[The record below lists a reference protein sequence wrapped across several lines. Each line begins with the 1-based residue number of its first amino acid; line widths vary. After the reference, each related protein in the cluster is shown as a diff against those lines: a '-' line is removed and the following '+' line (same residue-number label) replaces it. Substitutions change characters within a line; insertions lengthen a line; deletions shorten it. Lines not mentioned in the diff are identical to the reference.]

1 MRLPDYGET
10 GGQSGIGARLAAAR
24 AARGLSLE
32 SCAATL
38 KLPLRVLR
46 KIEAEDYSGID
57 SRVYLAS
64 YLNSYARLLD
74 ISQAAV
80 DQALGELAPAQ
91 PVLVATGTMPRSR
104 YLVERYAVG
113 ATYVV
118 LTALIAV
125 PLLWL
130 GLRGGLDTKLT
141 QIAPLDMPAT
151 HTPTRAAA
159 PQHQAAAPVAAPV
172 VPPPAPAT
180 PASEGDKPLMASIAP
195 FSAMEATPP
204 SAPATTPATHS
215 LRIKLQAASWVE
227 ITEADGR
234 RLEYDLL
241 PAGAEREYRTDE
253 PLEVRIGNA
262 DAASVEADGKPLD
275 LSPYR
280 HANVAHLQLFKADP
294 ATPSDG

>member
-1 MRLPDYGET
+1 MRLPEYGET
-10 GGQSGIGARLAAAR
+10 GGHGGIGARLAAAR

-64 YLNSYARLLD
+64 YLGSYARLLD
-74 ISQAAV
+74 VPQVVVEQAM
-80 DQALGELAPAQ
+80 DDLAPEQ
-91 PVLVATGTMPRSR
+91 PVLVATGTVSRGR

-130 GLRGGLDTKLT
+130 GVRGGLDTKLT

-151 HTPTRAAA
+151 QAPAQAAATRQPAPARPAASVAPAPLAAA
-159 PQHQAAAPVAAPV
+159 PAA
-172 VPPPAPAT
+172 
-180 PASEGDKPLMASIAP
+180 EDEKPLMASIAP
-195 FSAMEATPP
+195 FTAMEATPTRA
-204 SAPATTPATHS
+204 SATHS
-215 LRIKLQAASWVE
+215 LRIRLEAASWVE
-227 ITEADGR
+227 VTEADGK

-241 PAGAEREYRTDE
+241 PAGAEREYRSDE

-275 LSPYR
+275 LTPYR
-280 HANVAHLQLFKADP
+280 HANVAHLELFKAASTTP
-294 ATPSDG
+294 ADN

>member
-1 MRLPDYGET
+1 MRLPEYGET
-10 GGQSGIGARLAAAR
+10 GGHGGIGARLAAAR

-46 KIEAEDYSGID
+46 KIEAENYSGID

-64 YLNSYARLLD
+64 YLGSYARLLD
-74 ISQAAV
+74 VPQAAV
-80 DQALGELAPAQ
+80 DQAMDDLAPEQ
-91 PVLVATGTMPRSR
+91 PVLIATGTVPRGR

-130 GLRGGLDTKLT
+130 GVRGGLDTKLT

-151 HTPTRAAA
+151 QTPTRAAA
-159 PQHQAAAPVAAPV
+159 PQRPAPLRPAAPVA
-172 VPPPAPAT
+172 PPPAAT
-180 PASEGDKPLMASIAP
+180 AEDEKPLMASIAP
-195 FSAMEATPP
+195 FSAMEAAPP
-204 SAPATTPATHS
+204 GAPASTSGAHS
-215 LRIKLQAASWVE
+215 LRIRLEAASWVE
-227 ITEADGR
+227 VTEADGK

-241 PAGAEREYRTDE
+241 PAGTEREYRTDE

-275 LSPYR
+275 LTPYR
-280 HANVAHLQLFKADP
+280 HANVAHLELFKA
-294 ATPSDG
+294 AVTTPTDG

>member
-1 MRLPDYGET
+1 M
-10 GGQSGIGARLAAAR
+10 AAAR

-64 YLNSYARLLD
+64 YLGSYARLLD
-74 ISQAAV
+74 LPQAAV
-80 DQALGELAPAQ
+80 DQAMDDLAPEQ
-91 PVLVATGTMPRSR
+91 PVLVATGTVPRGR

-130 GLRGGLDTKLT
+130 GVRGGLDTKLT
-141 QIAPLDMPAT
+141 QIAPLDMPVKQ
-151 HTPTRAAA
+151 TPTRAATAQPPA
-159 PQHQAAAPVAAPV
+159 PVRPAAPVAQAPV
-172 VPPPAPAT
+172 AAAPT
-180 PASEGDKPLMASIAP
+180 TEEEKPLMASIAP
-195 FSAMEATPP
+195 FTAMEATPSP
-204 SAPATTPATHS
+204 APASTSATHS
-215 LRIKLQAASWVE
+215 LRIRLQAASWVE
-227 ITEADGR
+227 VTEADGK

-275 LSPYR
+275 LAPYR
-280 HANVAHLQLFKADP
+280 HANVAHLELFKAAATTP
-294 ATPSDG
+294 ADG